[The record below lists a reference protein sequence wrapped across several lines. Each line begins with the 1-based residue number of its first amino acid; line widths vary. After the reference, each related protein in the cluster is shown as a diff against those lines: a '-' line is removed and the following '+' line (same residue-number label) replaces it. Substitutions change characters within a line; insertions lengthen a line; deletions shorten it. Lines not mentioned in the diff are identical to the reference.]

1 MMTYYHGTDSNAATN
16 MEQQGINLSLGGGE
30 LGKGFYIGS
39 SLWRACSWAWQV
51 AHKKKMQYAVIKFD
65 LDEDKFLSLRLH
77 CLNRQTTIDNYGERK
92 RCNNTQ
98 DYEYSNVDAVWAPI
112 VGRNVHDAYQIK
124 FQNTECAKVFIN
136 QTTKQKIK

>member
-1 MMTYYHGTDSNAATN
+1 MACLLVGVASGTKEKNA
-16 MEQQGINLSLGGGE
+16 IRC
-30 LGKGFYIGS
+30 Y
-39 SLWRACSWAWQV
+39 
-51 AHKKKMQYAVIKFD
+51 

-77 CLNRQTTIDNYGERK
+77 CLNRQTTLDNYGERK